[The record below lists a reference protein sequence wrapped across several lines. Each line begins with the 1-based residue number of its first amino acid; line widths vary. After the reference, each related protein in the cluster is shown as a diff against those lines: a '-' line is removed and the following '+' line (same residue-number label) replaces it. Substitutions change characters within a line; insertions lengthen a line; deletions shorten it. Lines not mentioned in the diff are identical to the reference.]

1 MLCKATGIF
10 MNFSVIFIWLF
21 EGLKLKQ
28 FLKQLNRKKRKKRFQ
43 RRTELGRSRPSR
55 PQSTRA
61 CAAHQEAQP
70 LAAASSFP
78 SLFLFLC
85 FFPWRV
91 GPLVSASSTSTRS
104 ARIRY
109 CSDSESTKIQPI
121 CCGFSPN
128 FYTYL
133 YPITSSS
140 FSLWNPTHLRRQTDR
155 IPHQSP
161 TLPPPLLRSGGAHSH
176 R

>member
-28 FLKQLNRKKRKKRFQ
+28 FLKQLNRKKRKKRFR

-85 FFPWRV
+85 FFSLTRGTPRQRV
-91 GPLVSASSTSTRS
+91 LICAYTFLFRFRVLKNSADLLRIFSKFLHLFIPHNLLFLFPLEPYSSTP
-104 ARIRY
+104 
-109 CSDSESTKIQPI
+109 SD
-121 CCGFSPN
+121 
-128 FYTYL
+128 
-133 YPITSSS
+133 
-140 FSLWNPTHLRRQTDR
+140 
-155 IPHQSP
+155 
-161 TLPPPLLRSGGAHSH
+161 
-176 R
+176 